1 MSDTPRKGS
10 LATVI
15 AVAVVSAAAGAV
27 VPWSYFRS
35 GDVYVVNGLHGAVS
49 VSVAGRSATVPPTG
63 APILFADVS
72 AGPPVAV
79 VRAADGRLIEVWPL
93 LVRGGGRVQ
102 IYNVA
107 GAAPVYSEEV
117 VYTSRRSSADDAR
130 GLRSQLHCGDRLI
143 VYPSVDYLFV
153 KPPESLRMDS
163 RQSEV
168 SKLALGVASGGV
180 MSCANWAFASG
191 KEGLARSWAKLPGEG
206 ELVGLVVGD
215 PRAMAHLIQRAD
227 GMDEVTRA
235 RRAQDVVREFGDVR
249 ALTAKYAAA
258 AAAPN
263 ASDVDIYLHA
273 RLLDAPED
281 ARVLEAGLARNP
293 RSPWLRWAHSFV
305 AALSGDY
312 ARALA
317 DLESIGPVPP
327 APLARAIV
335 DAKAR
340 AHLHLGN
347 PRAVLALVA
356 GEREPLGL
364 DLALSYFAALDV
376 EKDAPLNIPED
387 VSRWAHL
394 LRGDTPPPR
403 VDDDPAF
410 ELTRATLTG
419 QLSAAFDG
427 VDAAAQATIRR
438 VPDPVTALLVL
449 EAWRIGRRETAAQLG
464 LHAGHLDARALRTFV
479 VTGTM
484 TVLEQFDEDIRAVA
498 WFMRGRYLE
507 ASGQD
512 PSAAYGEARRLDIVR
527 AGASR
532 ALFAW
537 PRPARAEAHVWQ
549 LSPRDG

>member
-1 MSDTPRKGS
+1 MSDTPPRGS

-15 AVAVVSAAAGAV
+15 AVAVVSAAAGAL

-35 GDVYVVNGLHGAVS
+35 GDVHVVNGLHGAVS
-49 VSVAGRSATVPPTG
+49 VTLAGRSATVPPTG

-72 AGPPVAV
+72 AGTHVAE
-79 VRAADGRLIEVWPL
+79 VRTADGHLIEAWPL
-93 LVRGGGRVQ
+93 LVGGGGKVQ

-117 VYTSRRSSADDAR
+117 IYTSRRSSAADAR
-130 GLRSQLHCGDRLI
+130 GPSGQLHCGDRRI
-143 VYPSVDYLFV
+143 VYPSADYLFV

-168 SKLALGVASGGV
+168 SKIAVGVASGGV

-191 KEGLARSWAKLPGEG
+191 KEDVARSWAELPGEG
-206 ELVGLVVGD
+206 ELIGLVVGD
-215 PRAMAHLIQRAD
+215 PRAMAHLLQRAD
-227 GMDEVTRA
+227 GMDEITRA
-235 RRAQDVVREFGDVR
+235 RSSQDVVRQFGDVR

-258 AAAPN
+258 AAAPD
-263 ASDVDIYLHA
+263 ATDVDIYLHA

-281 ARVLEAGLARNP
+281 ARVLDAGLARNP
-293 RSPWLRWAHSFV
+293 RSPWLHWAHSFV

-335 DAKAR
+335 EAKAR

-347 PRAVLALVA
+347 PRAVLVLVA
-356 GEREPLGL
+356 GEREPLDV

-376 EKDAPLNIPED
+376 EKDAAPLTIPEA

-394 LRGDTPPPR
+394 LRGDAQPPR
-403 VDDDPAF
+403 DDPAF
-410 ELTRATLTG
+410 ELTRATLAG
-419 QLSAAFDG
+419 ELSGAFDR
-427 VDAAAQATIRR
+427 VDAAAPTTIRR
-438 VPDPVTALLVL
+438 VPDPVWALLFL
-449 EAWRIGRRETAAQLG
+449 EAWRVGRRETAARLG
-464 LHAGHLDARALRTFV
+464 QHAGHLDAHALRTFV
-479 VTGTM
+479 LAGTTTM
-484 TVLEQFDEDIRAVA
+484 LELLDEDKRAVA

-512 PSAAYGEARRLDIVR
+512 PSAAYVEARRLDIVR

-537 PRPARAEAHVWQ
+537 PRPAPADIHVWQ